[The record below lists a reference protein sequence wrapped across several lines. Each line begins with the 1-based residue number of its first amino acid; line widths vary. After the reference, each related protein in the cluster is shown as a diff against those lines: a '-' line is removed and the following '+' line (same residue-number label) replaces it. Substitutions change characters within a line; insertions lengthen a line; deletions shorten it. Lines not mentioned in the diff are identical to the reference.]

1 MIVLLP
7 PSETKAA
14 GGSGASLTTASQG
27 LSHLGFPGLAV
38 ARSRALAALD
48 RLVAAG
54 QDVSTPAKAR
64 AAADNAAVRS
74 APTMPAIDRYTG
86 VLYDALG
93 AASLDADARAWVD
106 GHVVIQSALLGFLR
120 ASDSIPSYKVS
131 EHTKLPGERMRELWS
146 GAGAVVEG
154 FALDLRSKAYASLAP
169 VPGAVPVEIVSPE
182 GKALNH
188 WNKAGKGA
196 LVRTL
201 AEAGAEASSTD
212 ALVAWAAD
220 ASVPLTSTDDGLRL
234 VVQDPRLASTGAPS
248 LR

>member
-14 GGSGASLTTASQG
+14 GGTGDRLTTAS
-27 LSHLGFPGLAV
+27 LGFPGLAV

-64 AAADNAAVRS
+64 AAADNAAVRTS
-74 APTMPAIDRYTG
+74 PTMPAIERYTG
-86 VLYDALG
+86 VLFDVLD
-93 AASLDADARAWVD
+93 AASLAPDARAWVD
-106 GHVVIQSALLGFLR
+106 DHVVIQSALLGFVR
-120 ASDSIPSYKVS
+120 ASDPIPAYKVS
-131 EHTKLPGERMRELWS
+131 EHSKLPGERMRGLWS
-146 GAGAVVEG
+146 GAGEAIEG

-169 VPGAVPVEIVSPE
+169 VAGAVPVEIVSRE

-196 LVRTL
+196 LVRSL
-201 AEAGAEASSTD
+201 AEAGVEAGSAD
-212 ALVAWAAD
+212 ALVAWASSAG
-220 ASVPLTSTDDGLRL
+220 VPLERAGEGLRL
-234 VVQDPRLASTGAPS
+234 TVRDPRLVAA
-248 LR
+248 R

>member
-1 MIVLLP
+1 VIVLLP

-14 GGSGASLTTASQG
+14 GGSGASLTTAS
-27 LSHLGFPGLAV
+27 LGFPGLAV

-74 APTMPAIDRYTG
+74 APTMAAIERYTG

-93 AASLDADARAWVD
+93 AASLDDDARAWVET
-106 GHVVIQSALLGFLR
+106 HVVIQSALLGFVR
-120 ASDSIPSYKVS
+120 ASDRIPSYKVS
-131 EHTKLPGERMRELWS
+131 EHTKLPGERMRDLWS
-146 GAGAVVEG
+146 DAGAVIDG
-154 FALDLRSKAYASLAP
+154 FALDLRSKAYAALAP
-169 VPGAVPVEIVSPE
+169 VAGAVPVEIVSPE

-196 LVRTL
+196 LVRSL
-201 AEAGAEASSTD
+201 AEAAVEADTAD
-212 ALVAWAAD
+212 ALVRWAAS
-220 ASVPLTSTDDGLRL
+220 ASVPLTRTETGLRL
-234 VVQDPRLASTGAPS
+234 VVQDPRFAPV
-248 LR
+248 

>member
-14 GGSGASLTTASQG
+14 GGDGASLSTAS
-27 LSHLGFPGLAV
+27 LGYPGLAV

-74 APTMPAIDRYTG
+74 SPTMPAIDRYTG
-86 VLYDALG
+86 VLFDALD
-93 AASLDADARAWVD
+93 AASLEPAARAWVER
-106 GHVVIQSALLGFLR
+106 HVVIQSALLGFVR
-120 ASDSIPSYKVS
+120 ASDAIPAYKVS
-131 EHTKLPGERMRELWS
+131 EHTRLPGERLRALWAD
-146 GAGAVVEG
+146 AGAELPG
-154 FALDLRSKAYASLAP
+154 FVLDLRSKAYVQLAP

-196 LVRTL
+196 LVRSL
-201 AEAGAEASSTD
+201 ALAGVEAQSAD
-212 ALVAWAAD
+212 ALVSWAATAD
-220 ASVPLTSTDDGLRL
+220 VPLTRTEAGLRL
-234 VVQDPRLASTGAPS
+234 VVQDPRLAPA
-248 LR
+248 R

>member
-14 GGSGASLTTASQG
+14 GGTGDRLSTAG
-27 LSHLGFPGLAV
+27 LGYPGLAV

-74 APTMPAIDRYTG
+74 SPTMPAIERYTG
-86 VLYDALG
+86 VLYDALDAG
-93 AASLDADARAWVD
+93 SLEPAAREWIDA
-106 GHVVIQSALLGFLR
+106 HVVIQSALLGFVR
-120 ASDSIPSYKVS
+120 AGDTIPAYKVS
-131 EHTKLPGERMRELWS
+131 SSTRLPGERMRELWAH
-146 GAGAVVEG
+146 AGDEVVG

-169 VPGAVPVEIVSPE
+169 VATAVPVEIVSPE
-182 GKALNH
+182 GAALNH

-196 LVRTL
+196 LVRAL
-201 AEAGAEASSTD
+201 AVAAVEADSTD
-212 ALVAWAAD
+212 ALLAWAAS
-220 ASVPLTSTDDGLRL
+220 AGVPLERSGAGLRL
-234 VVQDPRLASTGAPS
+234 TVSDPRLVAA
-248 LR
+248 R

>member
-1 MIVLLP
+1 M
-7 PSETKAA
+7 
-14 GGSGASLTTASQG
+14 
-27 LSHLGFPGLAV
+27 GFPGLAV

-93 AASLDADARAWVD
+93 AGSLDADARAWVET
-106 GHVVIQSALLGFLR
+106 HVVIQSALLGFVR
-120 ASDSIPSYKVS
+120 ASDHIPAYKVS
-131 EHTKLPGERMRELWS
+131 EHTKLPGERMRDLWS
-146 GAGAVVEG
+146 EAGAVIDG
-154 FALDLRSKAYASLAP
+154 FALDLRSKAYAALAP
-169 VPGAVPVEIVSPE
+169 VAGAVPVEIVSPE

-196 LVRTL
+196 LVRSL
-201 AEAGAEASSTD
+201 AEAAVEVDSAD
-212 ALVAWAAD
+212 ALVRWAAS
-220 ASVPLTSTDDGLRL
+220 ASVPLTGTETGLRL
-234 VVQDPRLASTGAPS
+234 VVQDPRLAPS
-248 LR
+248 EPGTAAGPVQDR

>member
-14 GGSGASLTTASQG
+14 GGTGEPLTTAG
-27 LSHLGFPGLAV
+27 LGYPGLAV

-48 RLVAAG
+48 RLVAEG

-64 AAADNAAVRS
+64 AAADNAAVRTS
-74 APTMPAIDRYTG
+74 ATMPAIERYTG
-86 VLYDALG
+86 VLFDALD
-93 AASLDADARAWVD
+93 AASLAPDARAWLD
-106 GHVVIQSALLGFLR
+106 SHVVVQSALLGFLR
-120 ASDSIPSYKVS
+120 ASDRIPVYKVS

-146 GAGAVVEG
+146 GAGSVIEG

-169 VPGAVPVEIVSPE
+169 VAGAVPVEIVSPD

-196 LVRTL
+196 LVRSL
-201 AEAGAEASSTD
+201 AAARVVADSAD
-212 ALVAWAAD
+212 ALVAWAASSD
-220 ASVPLTSTDDGLRL
+220 VPLERTDAGLRL
-234 VVQDPRLASTGAPS
+234 TVQDPRLVAA
-248 LR
+248 R

>member
-14 GGSGASLTTASQG
+14 GGTGASLTTASPG
-27 LSHLGFPGLAV
+27 SLLGFPGLAV

-64 AAADNAAVRS
+64 AAADNAAVRTS
-74 APTMPAIDRYTG
+74 PTMPAIERYTG

-93 AASLDADARAWVD
+93 AADLEPAARQWVD
-106 GHVVIQSALLGFLR
+106 AHVVIHSALLGFVR
-120 ASDSIPSYKVS
+120 ASDPIPAYKVS
-131 EHTKLPGERMRELWS
+131 EHTRLPGERMRDLWS
-146 GAGAVVEG
+146 QAGSVIEG
-154 FALDLRSKAYASLAP
+154 FALDLRSKAYAQLAP
-169 VPGAVPVEIVSPE
+169 VAGAVPVEIVSPE

-196 LVRTL
+196 LVRSL
-201 AEAGAEASSTD
+201 AVAGAEAETAD
-212 ALVAWAAD
+212 ALVRWAASAD
-220 ASVPLTSTDDGLRL
+220 VPLTRTDAGLRL
-234 VVQDPRLASTGAPS
+234 VVQDPRLVAA
-248 LR
+248 R

>member
-1 MIVLLP
+1 
-7 PSETKAA
+7 
-14 GGSGASLTTASQG
+14 
-27 LSHLGFPGLAV
+27 
-38 ARSRALAALD
+38 LAALD

-196 LVRTL
+196 LVRT
-201 AEAGAEASSTD
+201 
-212 ALVAWAAD
+212 
-220 ASVPLTSTDDGLRL
+220 
-234 VVQDPRLASTGAPS
+234 
-248 LR
+248 

>member
-14 GGSGASLTTASQG
+14 GGDGASLSTAS
-27 LSHLGFPGLAV
+27 LGYPGLAV

-74 APTMPAIDRYTG
+74 SPTMPAIDRYTG
-86 VLYDALG
+86 VLFDALD
-93 AASLDADARAWVD
+93 AATLEPDARAWVER
-106 GHVVIQSALLGFLR
+106 HVVIQSALLGFVR
-120 ASDSIPSYKVS
+120 ASDAIPAYKVS
-131 EHTKLPGERMRELWS
+131 EHTRLPGERLRALWAD
-146 GAGAVVEG
+146 AGAELPG
-154 FALDLRSKAYASLAP
+154 FVLDLRSKAYVQLAP

-196 LVRTL
+196 LVRSL
-201 AEAGAEASSTD
+201 ALAGVETQSAD
-212 ALVAWAAD
+212 ALVSWAASAD
-220 ASVPLTSTDDGLRL
+220 VPLTHTEAGLRL
-234 VVQDPRLASTGAPS
+234 VVQDPRLAPA
-248 LR
+248 R

>member
-1 MIVLLP
+1 MLP

-14 GGSGASLTTASQG
+14 GGTGASLTTARPG
-27 LSHLGFPGLAV
+27 LPQLGFPGLAV

-64 AAADNAAVRS
+64 AAADNAAVLH

-86 VLYDALG
+86 VLYDALD
-93 AASLDADARAWVD
+93 AASLDDAARAWVEA
-106 GHVVIQSALLGFLR
+106 HVVIQSALLGFVR
-120 ASDSIPSYKVS
+120 ASDPIPSYKVS
-131 EHTKLPGERMRELWS
+131 EHTRLPGERMRALWS
-146 GAGAVVEG
+146 GAGAVIEG

-169 VPGAVPVEIVSPE
+169 VAGAVPVEIVSPE

-196 LVRTL
+196 LVRSL
-201 AEAGAEASSTD
+201 ALAGADVDSAD
-212 ALVAWAAD
+212 ALVSWAASAD
-220 ASVPLTSTDDGLRL
+220 VPLTRTDTGMRL
-234 VVQDPRLASTGAPS
+234 VVQDPRLAPV
-248 LR
+248 R